1 MMKVSVEV
9 VDNVILRCFTGD
21 VGYQDILNSWNDI
34 LTKFEDLTA
43 YNGFIS
49 DFLEADMH
57 HEDNNLNEL
66 VDFLKNHLDKISGMK
81 LAIVMDTPHVT
92 RTIMMD
98 QKMKSLHIRPFTTRQ
113 TAFDWINH

>member
-1 MMKVSVEV
+1 MKVSIKV
-9 VDNVILRCFTGD
+9 VDNVILRSFKGD
-21 VGYQDILNSWNDI
+21 VSYQDILNSWDDI
-34 LTKFEDLTA
+34 LAKFEDLTA
-43 YNGFIS
+43 YNGLIS

-57 HEDNNLNEL
+57 HEDKNLNEL

-113 TAFDWINH
+113 SAF

>member
-21 VGYQDILNSWNDI
+21 VGYQDILNSWDDI

>member
-9 VDNVILRCFTGD
+9 VDNVVLRCFTGD

-34 LTKFEDLTA
+34 LTRFDDLTT
-43 YNGFIS
+43 YNGIIS
-49 DFLEADMH
+49 DFLAADMH

-98 QKMKSLHIRPFTTRQ
+98 QKMKSLYIRPFTTRQ

>member
-1 MMKVSVEV
+1 MKVSVEV
-9 VDNVILRCFTGD
+9 VDNVILRRFEGNVD
-21 VGYQDILNSWNDI
+21 YQDILNSWDDI

-43 YNGFIS
+43 YNGLIS

-57 HEDNNLNEL
+57 HEDKNLNEL

-113 TAFDWINH
+113 TAFDWING

>member
-1 MMKVSVEV
+1 MMKVTVEV
-9 VDNVILRCFTGD
+9 VENVILRCFTGD

-34 LTKFEDLTA
+34 LTRFDDLTA
-43 YNGFIS
+43 YNGIIS
-49 DFLEADMH
+49 DFLKADIH

-66 VDFLKNHLDKISGMK
+66 VDFLKNHLDKIGGMK

-98 QKMKSLHIRPFTTRQ
+98 QKMKSLHIRPFSTRQ
-113 TAFDWINH
+113 TAFDWING